1 VSIEELVATGASS
14 QTGAAEAQTLVLPV
28 TEEKV
33 TVEKRTV
40 ETGRVEFRKRV
51 HEHTEV
57 VDLPLQV
64 EEVEVERVAINRVI
78 DEAVPIRYE
87 DDTTIIPLLEEILVI
102 EKRLV
107 LREEIHIKKTRREV
121 HNPQEVLLRDE
132 QVEIVRK
139 AGNGHH
145 NRQDATQDQ

>member
-1 VSIEELVATGASS
+1 
-14 QTGAAEAQTLVLPV
+14 
-28 TEEKV
+28 
-33 TVEKRTV
+33 
-40 ETGRVEFRKRV
+40 
-51 HEHTEV
+51 
-57 VDLPLQV
+57 V

-87 DDTTIIPLLEEILVI
+87 GDTTIIPLLEEILVI